1 MASELRPTLRELT
14 PLLKQLVPNV
24 EGFGRYLP
32 EISAFFANAASA
44 TQAYEVDDQGA
55 QAALPAR
62 DQPGRPENLAAYQRR
77 IGSNRTLP
85 YIFASAFG
93 GAYTKFTQGL
103 DSFETRHCGR
113 PTPILAPDTVDAN
126 PIDPAAEA
134 LVPRRV
140 AVDVKRLA
148 FGDTPRQVP
157 APACN
162 AQAPFPTYG
171 VPAPGDEVPAAP
183 REPPPARRR
192 ALLAAAA
199 RTPSRRRSSPRKRRP
214 RAERRATPAACGA
227 TRRCSG

>member
-1 MASELRPTLRELT
+1 MASELRKTLPELT
-14 PLLKQLVPNV
+14 PLLKQLSPNV

-44 TQAYEVDDQGA
+44 TQAYEVDDQGRR
-55 QAALPAR
+55 LHYLRVINPVV
-62 DQPGRPENLAAYQRR
+62 PENLATYQKR

-93 GAYTKFTQGL
+93 GAYTKFKTGL

-113 PTPILAPDTVDAN
+113 PDPILAPDTVDAN

-171 VPAPGDEVPAAP
+171 VPAPGTKYPQLRENRRLLGDALFSP
-183 REPPPARRR
+183 RPPDAEPPPELTEEA
-192 ALLAAAA
+192 
-199 RTPSRRRSSPRKRRP
+199 P
-214 RAERRATPAACGA
+214 A
-227 TRRCSG
+227 TR